1 MFEQILLMLFI
12 VMFRSLSLSII
23 TKSGL
28 IFSRI
33 FFSLV
38 ISFLSIKKH
47 LKYLVSESQTHGGL
61 NEQGVKELRKSGF
74 YKSLEKSLNSILKR
88 LNKK

>member
-12 VMFRSLSLSII
+12 VMLRSLSLSII

-47 LKYLVSESQTHGGL
+47 LKYFLKNLNDTFSLVINIIS
-61 NEQGVKELRKSGF
+61 
-74 YKSLEKSLNSILKR
+74 
-88 LNKK
+88 